1 MFVRQLQQTWIV
13 FFLLLAGLSGCL
25 SNDSSEGAIQLGV
38 DITPNSDSIFEYYS
52 DGERVSK
59 SNVMVEFDFEST
71 VSENDLRV
79 FGIDTNDGRP
89 AVTIDATVQTNI
101 SIEFYDHGTYNI
113 TAFAVDENNV
123 NQSLVFSVPIELRIE
138 WVQTDTTE
146 PKTLAFDPRPVNEG
160 IHPTMIEIRSVV
172 ENPTFIENQDA
183 SSQSV
188 QITWNIVDEL
198 DDICQDLTAYID
210 DGDAKEWYTI
220 HFNTYLLHEL
230 EVTYDEGQ
238 DNVDILHWITVVYD
252 D

>member
-71 VSENDLRV
+71 VSVNDLRV

-160 IHPTMIEIRSVV
+160 IHPAMIEIRSVV

-188 QITWNIVDEL
+188 QITWNIVDES

-238 DNVDILHWITVVYD
+238 DNVDIQHWITVVYD